1 MADARVFNGPAG
13 ALQAGVIT
21 KIRLENF
28 MCHTHMEIDIGD
40 RVNFI
45 TGQNGSGKSAILTAL
60 CIAFGCRAKSTD
72 RATTL
77 KDFIKT
83 GCSYALVHLEIKN
96 QGEDAFKPTTYGD
109 FIILERRITET
120 TSTSVLK
127 DWQGRKVA
135 TRREDIREL
144 VEHFNIDVENPCV
157 VMSQDKSREFLHS
170 GNDKDKFKFFF
181 KATLLSQVD
190 DLLKSVKDNLDKANS
205 EVVELERS
213 IAPIEKELNEL
224 QGKIRSMEHIEEI
237 SQKVQLLTKKFA
249 WSLVYDIDKQIHQE
263 TARIKKYEERIPKCQ
278 ARIDQQIAKV
288 ADLQDCLDKKKA
300 QSAIMMESTSKAR
313 KRKSELEQKLSLAT
327 KERIELEQEYTRRQ
341 NNVGKMAK
349 RIKLLEQ
356 QISDASEQQIKD
368 TQAEEDEMVNKLKEL
383 QDEIDVVDSDFQRLK
398 QIEDDLS
405 ETLASAKEE
414 LANIIYEIGEY
425 EKKINECQ
433 RRVRDLRLN
442 QTNKVT
448 AFGGHKV
455 TGLLKAIERNHYKF
469 KKPPIG
475 PLGAH
480 VALVH
485 GDKWA
490 VAVENA
496 VGKLFNSFIVTD
508 HTDSRL
514 LRACAR
520 EANYHHLQIIIYD
533 FSIPRLQIPN
543 HMLPQTNHPTAI
555 SVLQSD
561 SPTVVNVLI
570 DMGGAERQV
579 LVRDYDTGKTVA
591 FDQRIP
597 NLKEVYTLEGHRM
610 FSRGSAQT
618 ILPPNKNAR
627 SGRLCSSY
635 EDQIKVYEREAYQM
649 QEQAREIRGKKR
661 SYQDRVKDLEDE
673 LQNAKRQRVN
683 SERRLMSK
691 NLGLKDLKTSLAAEA
706 KAATSSV
713 SNVEDLHQEIS
724 KLQNDKHEFESCL
737 EKILEGLR
745 EAEAKA
751 NELKASFKELCESA
765 KADISALEKATAELT
780 QIEEDLRSADDEK
793 VFYEGLMQQKV
804 HKGIETAKNKY
815 KELES
820 ERKVSYEKASII
832 CPESEIESLG
842 GSSEMTSEQM
852 EAHLKRLKLRL
863 QQESQRHHE
872 SIDELRMLHDKKER
886 KIIKQQQTYKA
897 FREKLSAIHT
907 ALDKR
912 WSKFQR
918 NATLLKRQL
927 TWQFNGHLRKKGI
940 SGHIKVSYE
949 DQKLSIEALL
959 FYQITYF
966 VLEYSRLLQFWWMTR
981 LPFFQVKMPQ
991 DATSSNV
998 RDTRGLSGGE
1008 RSFSTLCFA
1017 LALHEMT
1024 EAPFRAMDEFDV
1036 FMDAVSRKISLDT
1049 IVDFALAQGSQ
1060 WIFIT
1065 PHDISMVKRDERIKK
1080 QQMAAP
1086 RS

>member
-1 MADARVFNGPAG
+1 MADARVINGPAG
-13 ALQAGVIT
+13 ALQAGIIT

-77 KDFIKT
+77 KEFIKT

-96 QGEDAFKPTTYGD
+96 QGEDAFKHGIFGD
-109 FIILERRITET
+109 VIILERRITES

-127 DWQGRKVA
+127 DQQGKKVA
-135 TRREDIREL
+135 TRKEDIREL

-224 QGKIRSMEHIEEI
+224 QGKIKSMEHIEEI
-237 SQKVQLLTKKFA
+237 SQKVQLLTKKCA
-249 WSLVYDIDKQIHQE
+249 WSLVYDIDNQIQEE
-263 TARIKKYEERIPKCQ
+263 TARIKKFEERIPQCQ

-300 QSAIMMESTSKAR
+300 QSAVMMESTSKAR

-327 KERIELEQEYTRRQ
+327 KERIELEQEYGRRR
-341 NNVGKMAK
+341 NNVAKMAK

-356 QISDASEQQIKD
+356 QINDVSEQHMKD
-368 TQAEEDEMVNKLKEL
+368 TQAEEHEMENKLKEL
-383 QDEIDVVDSDFQRLK
+383 QEEINVAESDCLRLK
-398 QIEDDLS
+398 NIEDDLS
-405 ETLASAKEE
+405 ERLAIARDELKE
-414 LANIIYEIGEY
+414 ITSEIDEY
-425 EKKINECQ
+425 EKKISDSQ
-433 RRVRDLRLN
+433 RRIRDLRLN

-448 AFGGHKV
+448 AFGGYKV
-455 TGLLKAIERNHYKF
+455 TSLLKAIERNHHKF

-480 VALVH
+480 VALLH

-496 VGKLFNSFIVTD
+496 VGKLLNAFIVTD
-508 HTDSRL
+508 HKDSLL
-514 LRACAR
+514 LRSCAR

-555 SVLQSD
+555 SVMQSD
-561 SPTVVNVLI
+561 SPTVVNVLV
-570 DMGGAERQV
+570 DVGGAERQV
-579 LVRDYDTGKTVA
+579 LVRDYDMGKTIA

-597 NLKEVYTLEGHRM
+597 NLKEVYTLEGQRM

-618 ILPPNKNAR
+618 TLPPNKNAR

-635 EDQIKVYEREAYQM
+635 DDQIKIYEREAIHM
-649 QEQAREIRGKKR
+649 QEEAKQIRGKKR
-661 SYQDRVKDLEDE
+661 TFEERVKNLQDE
-673 LQNAKRQRVN
+673 FQNAKRQRMN
-683 SERRLMSK
+683 SEKCVMSK
-691 NLGLKDLKTSLAAEA
+691 NLGLKDLKNSLAAEA
-706 KAATSSV
+706 EAAASSV
-713 SNVEDLHQEIS
+713 SNVDELHQEAS
-724 KLQNDKHEFESCL
+724 KLLNDKNQFEMSL
-737 EKILEGLR
+737 EKIQERLQ

-751 NELKASFKELCESA
+751 NELKVSFEELCESA
-765 KADISALEKATAELT
+765 KADISALDKATGELT
-780 QIEEDLRSADDEK
+780 QIEEDLRAAEAEQRH
-793 VFYEGLMQQKV
+793 YEGLMQQKV
-804 HKGIETAKNKY
+804 HKGIETAKQNY
-815 KELES
+815 KALER
-820 ERKVSYEKASII
+820 ERKASYEKASII

-842 GSSEMTSEQM
+842 GCDDTSSDQLQ
-852 EAHLKRLKLRL
+852 AHLTRLKQRL
-863 QQESQRHHE
+863 QQESQRHQE
-872 SIDELRMLHDKKER
+872 SIDELRMMHDKKQR
-886 KIIKQQQTYKA
+886 KIIKQQKTYKA
-897 FREKLSAIHT
+897 FRDKLSAIHT

-940 SGHIKVSYE
+940 SGLIKVSYE
-949 DQKLSIEALL
+949 EQKLSIE
-959 FYQITYF
+959 
-966 VLEYSRLLQFWWMTR
+966 
-981 LPFFQVKMPQ
+981 VKMPQ

-1065 PHDISMVKRDERIKK
+1065 PHDISMVKHDERIKK

>member
-1 MADARVFNGPAG
+1 MADARVFNAPDR

-21 KIRLENF
+21 KVRLENF
-28 MCHTHMEIDIGD
+28 MCHSHMEIDLGD

-77 KDFIKT
+77 KEFIKT

-96 QGEDAFKPTTYGD
+96 QGEDAFKPDTYGD
-109 FIILERRITET
+109 VIILERRITES

-127 DWQGRKVA
+127 DHQGKKVA
-135 TRREDIREL
+135 SRREEIREL

-190 DLLKSVKDNLDKANS
+190 DLLKSVKDNLDKANG
-205 EVVELERS
+205 EVFELERS
-213 IAPIEKELNEL
+213 IAPVEKELNEL
-224 QGKIRSMEHIEEI
+224 QGKIKSMEHIEEI
-237 SQKVQLLTKKFA
+237 SQQVQLLTKKCA
-249 WSLVYDIDKQIHQE
+249 WSLVYDIDKQMQE
-263 TARIKKYEERIPKCQ
+263 VTTRIRKLEERIPQCQ
-278 ARIDQQIAKV
+278 ARIDQKIAKV
-288 ADLQDCLDKKKA
+288 EELQDRLNKKKA

-313 KRKSELEQKLSLAT
+313 KRKNELEQKLSLAT
-327 KERIELEQEYTRRQ
+327 KERIELEQEYGRRS
-341 NNVGKMAK
+341 NNIVKMAK

-356 QISDASEQQIKD
+356 QISDVNEQHMKD
-368 TQAEEDEMVNKLKEL
+368 TQAEELEMEKKLKEL
-383 QDEIDVVDSDFQRLK
+383 QDEINVADSEFQRLK
-398 QIEDDLS
+398 KIEDDLS
-405 ETLASAKEE
+405 ESLGIARDE
-414 LANIIYEIGEY
+414 LRMITSEIDDY
-425 EKKINECQ
+425 AKKISDSQ
-433 RRVRDLRLN
+433 RRIRELRLN

-448 AFGGHKV
+448 AFGGYKV
-455 TGLLKAIERNHYKF
+455 SNLLQAIERNHHRF
-469 KKPPIG
+469 RKPPIG
-475 PLGAH
+475 PIGAH
-480 VALVH
+480 VALIH

-496 VGKLFNSFIVTD
+496 IGRLLNAFIVTN
-508 HTDSRL
+508 HKDSL
-514 LRACAR
+514 VLRSCAK
-520 EANYHHLQIIIYD
+520 EANYNHLQIIIYD

-543 HMLPQTNHPTAI
+543 HMLPQTNHPTII
-555 SVLQSD
+555 SVIQSD
-561 SPTVVNVLI
+561 TPTVVNVLV

-579 LVRDYDTGKTVA
+579 LVRDYDMGTTVA
-591 FDQRIP
+591 FDQRIS

-627 SGRLCSSY
+627 TGRLCSSY
-635 EDQIKVYEREAYQM
+635 DDQIKEYEREAIHM
-649 QEQAREIRGKKR
+649 QEVAQQAQGKKR
-661 SYQDRVKDLEDE
+661 SFSERLQNLQDE
-673 LQNAKRQRVN
+673 LQTAKRRRVGA
-683 SERRLMSK
+683 EKHLMSK
-691 NLGLKDLKTSLAAEA
+691 NLGLKDLKNSYAAEA
-706 KAATSSV
+706 ITSSV
-713 SNVEDLHQEIS
+713 SSVDELQHEVS
-724 KLQNDKHEFESCL
+724 KVQNDKTEGEILL
-737 EKILEGLR
+737 EKIQERLK

-751 NELKASFKELCESA
+751 NELKVSFEELCESA
-765 KADISALEKATAELT
+765 KADINALEEATHQLT
-780 QIEEDLRSADDEK
+780 QIEEDLRSAEADK
-793 VFYEGLMQQKV
+793 RHYEGLMEQKV
-804 HKGIETAKNKY
+804 HQSIEDAKQQFQDFEN
-815 KELES
+815 

-832 CPESEIESLG
+832 CPESEIEALG
-842 GSSEMTSEQM
+842 GCGETTSEQLQ
-852 EAHLKRLKLRL
+852 AHLKRLKLRL
-863 QQESQRHHE
+863 QQESQRHQE
-872 SIDELRMLHDKKER
+872 SIDELRMLYDEKER
-886 KIIKQQQTYKA
+886 KIKKQQQTYKA
-897 FREKLSAIHT
+897 FRDKLSTIHM

-949 DQKLSIEALL
+949 EQKLSIE
-959 FYQITYF
+959 
-966 VLEYSRLLQFWWMTR
+966 
-981 LPFFQVKMPQ
+981 VKMPQ
-991 DATSSNV
+991 DSSSSNV

-1049 IVDFALAQGSQ
+1049 IVDFGLAQGSQ

-1065 PHDISMVKRDERIKK
+1065 PHDISMVKHDERIKK

>member
-1 MADARVFNGPAG
+1 MADARVFNGPAE

-28 MCHTHMEIDIGD
+28 MCHSHMEIDIGD

-96 QGEDAFKPTTYGD
+96 QGEDAFKPDTYGD
-109 FIILERRITET
+109 IIILERRITES

-127 DWQGRKVA
+127 DHQGKKVA
-135 TRREDIREL
+135 GRREDIREL

-213 IAPIEKELNEL
+213 IAPIEKELNDL
-224 QGKIRSMEHIEEI
+224 QVKIKSMEHIEEI
-237 SQKVQLLTKKFA
+237 SQKVQLLTKKCA
-249 WSLVYDIDKQIHQE
+249 WSLVYDIDKQIHEE
-263 TARIKKYEERIPKCQ
+263 TARIKKYEERIPQCQ

-327 KERIELEQEYTRRQ
+327 KERIELEQEYGRRR
-341 NNVGKMAK
+341 NNVVKMAK

-356 QISDASEQQIKD
+356 QISDVSEQHMKD
-368 TQAEEDEMVNKLKEL
+368 TQAEEHEMEKKLKEL
-383 QDEIDVVDSDFQRLK
+383 QDEINVAESDCQRLK
-398 QIEDDLS
+398 KIEDDAA
-405 ETLASAKEE
+405 EK
-414 LANIIYEIGEY
+414 LANARDELREITSEIDEC
-425 EKKINECQ
+425 EKKISES
-433 RRVRDLRLN
+433 RRRISDLRLN

-448 AFGGHKV
+448 AFGGVKV
-455 TGLLKAIERNHYKF
+455 TNLLKAIERNHHKF

-480 VALVH
+480 VALIQ

-496 VGKLFNSFIVTD
+496 VGKLLNAFIVTD
-508 HTDSRL
+508 HKDSRL
-514 LRACAR
+514 LRSCAR

-543 HMLPQTNHPTAI
+543 HMLPQTNHPTTI
-555 SVLQSD
+555 SVIQSD

-570 DMGGAERQV
+570 DMGSAERQV
-579 LVRDYDTGKTVA
+579 LVRDYDMGKTVA
-591 FDQRIP
+591 FDQRIS

-618 ILPPNKNAR
+618 ILPPNRNSR
-627 SGRLCSSY
+627 SGRLCSSFD
-635 EDQIKVYEREAYQM
+635 DQIKVHEREVSHM
-649 QEQAREIRGKKR
+649 NEHVKEIRGKKR
-661 SYQDRVKDLEDE
+661 SFEDEVRNLQRDLE
-673 LQNAKRQRVN
+673 NAKRQRVG
-683 SERRLMSK
+683 SEKWLMSK
-691 NLGLKDLKTSLAAEA
+691 NFGLKDLKNSLAAE
-706 KAATSSV
+706 AATSSV
-713 SNVEDLHQEIS
+713 SNVDELHQEVL
-724 KLQNDKHEFESCL
+724 KLENDKFEFESSL
-737 EKILEGLR
+737 EKIQDRLK
-745 EAEAKA
+745 EAKAKA
-751 NELKASFKELCESA
+751 NELKVSFEELCESA
-765 KADISALEKATAELT
+765 KADISALDKASRELT
-780 QIEEDLRSADDEK
+780 QIEEDLRSAEAEK
-793 VFYEGLMQQKV
+793 RHYEGLMQQKV
-804 HKGIETAKNKY
+804 HKGIETAKQKY
-815 KELES
+815 QELES

-842 GSSEMTSEQM
+842 GCDDTTSEQLQ
-852 EAHLKRLKLRL
+852 AHLKRLKLRL
-863 QQESQRHHE
+863 QQETQRHQE
-872 SIDELRMLHDKKER
+872 SIEELRMLHDKKAR
-886 KIIKQQQTYKA
+886 KILKQQQTYKA

-949 DQKLSIEALL
+949 EQKLSIE
-959 FYQITYF
+959 
-966 VLEYSRLLQFWWMTR
+966 
-981 LPFFQVKMPQ
+981 VKMPQ

-1065 PHDISMVKRDERIKK
+1065 PHDISMVKHDERIKK